1 MFKIGDKAV
10 YPAQGVVEVKAI
22 EAKEFYGEKKE
33 FYILRIID
41 TDMTIMLP
49 TTNVDTVG
57 MRCLID
63 QDHVARVYG
72 ILREEKRANGSLPS
86 WSRRQKIY
94 QDKIKSGDLCE
105 VAQVLRELYFIKEGK
120 DLSYGEKKYLEHA
133 RRLVIQELAYAKG
146 ASEKQISDEVEKIF
160 VH

>member
-1 MFKIGDKAV
+1 MFKVGDKAV

-22 EAKEFYGEKKE
+22 EAKEFSGEKKE
-33 FYILRIID
+33 FYILRIIN

-49 TTNVDTVG
+49 TTNVGTVG

-63 QDHVARVYG
+63 QDHIARVYG
-72 ILREEKRANGSLPS
+72 ILKEGKTGNSSLPS

-105 VAQVLRELYFIKEGK
+105 VARVLSELYFLTEGK

-146 ASEKQISDEVEKIF
+146 ISEKQISEEVESIF
-160 VH
+160 LH

>member
-1 MFKIGDKAV
+1 
-10 YPAQGVVEVKAI
+10 
-22 EAKEFYGEKKE
+22 
-33 FYILRIID
+33 
-41 TDMTIMLP
+41 MTIMLP
-49 TTNVDTVG
+49 TTNVDAVG
-57 MRCLID
+57 RRSLVEP
-63 QDHVARVYG
+63 DHVARVYG
-72 ILREEKRANGSLPS
+72 ILREEKNTHGALPS

-133 RRLVIQELAYAKG
+133 RRLVIQELAYAEG

-160 VH
+160 LH